1 MTRHAPDGSQPVRRR
16 DAGPAPGRHRAGA
29 EGAAACIDRWGA
41 PRPNAQPYRSSFIG
55 MAGLAMDLFL
65 ILASGSVLPWW
76 VVAVLVLVWVA
87 ALVRASRWFLTR
99 PRRVLVD
106 AGRGPRDLAGH
117 ADGRCLRLRLGHL
130 SRASLVVSQGQNV
143 CSGPGNSPEDTSSA

>member
-1 MTRHAPDGSQPVRRR
+1 MSRHAPDGPSPSDDETQALPL
-16 DAGPAPGRHRAGA
+16 GGIAPEPREPHR
-29 EGAAACIDRWGA
+29 IDRWGA

-76 VVAVLVLVWVA
+76 VLAVLVLVWVA

-99 PRRVLVD
+99 PRRVLVV
-106 AGRGPRDLAGH
+106 PVVVFVIW
-117 ADGRCLRLRLGHL
+117 
-130 SRASLVVSQGQNV
+130 LVTLMG
-143 CSGPGNSPEDTSSA
+143 GAFAFGWGT

>member
-1 MTRHAPDGSQPVRRR
+1 MTRHAPDGPSPSDDETQALPLGGIAPEPRQP
-16 DAGPAPGRHRAGA
+16 DL
-29 EGAAACIDRWGA
+29 IDRWGA

-87 ALVRASRWFLTR
+87 ALVRSARWFLTR
-99 PRRVLVD
+99 PRWVLVT
-106 AGRGPRDLAGH
+106 PVVV
-117 ADGRCLRLRLGHL
+117 
-130 SRASLVVSQGQNV
+130 LVIWLVTLMG
-143 CSGPGNSPEDTSSA
+143 GAFAFGWGT